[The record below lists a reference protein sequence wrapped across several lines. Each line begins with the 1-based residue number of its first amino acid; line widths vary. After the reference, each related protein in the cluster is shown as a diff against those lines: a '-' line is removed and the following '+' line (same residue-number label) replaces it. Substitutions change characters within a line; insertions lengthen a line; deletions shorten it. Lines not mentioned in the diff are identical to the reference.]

1 MTFDEHERYFKER
14 CVCYVG
20 GKDDLRGAIREAA
33 VIEKKKSKKTI
44 RKQRELITLPPC
56 YLIWFF
62 FCFYCFEF
70 TCKL

>member
-33 VIEKKKSKKTI
+33 VIEKKKAKRQSESKDAATM
-44 RKQRELITLPPC
+44 LFDLV
-56 YLIWFF
+56 FF
-62 FCFYCFEF
+62 FLLF
-70 TCKL
+70 